1 MQKKNKKISKNEFRY
16 NRTTKHMNYIFEED
30 DKYYRSLGLTK
41 DSETFGLKNM
51 PLTKNPQRN
60 RNFNS
65 YIRNGIISQKKNS
78 YSMKT
83 DKRFNFL
90 YDDYINVKSKI
101 RKYKNS
107 RKYKKNKH

>member
-1 MQKKNKKISKNEFRY
+1 
-16 NRTTKHMNYIFEED
+16 
-30 DKYYRSLGLTK
+30 
-41 DSETFGLKNM
+41 
-51 PLTKNPQRN
+51 
-60 RNFNS
+60 
-65 YIRNGIISQKKNS
+65 
-78 YSMKT
+78 MKT